1 MGRHGAPRGGLARRS
16 LVLTLIPLL
25 VLVAGGGGYLWWTNR
40 PESAAA
46 AQRPTGCPAP
56 LQVLVA
62 EELQP
67 VVESVLAAAD
77 RAATTDSGDAAS
89 KDRAQT
95 EAGCRT
101 ALVRSTATAQTT
113 LQSIGA
119 GRVPDVWVPDSSTWL
134 DALPGAGVLPTS
146 PDGWDD
152 GLSMARSPVV
162 LVSPTVGSKTVDTAP
177 ESWSDPVNVS
187 GQVRLANP
195 DSDTAGRL
203 AYYASRVSRPE
214 ALDLAVASKLI
225 VASRYAAPSAQSQFD
240 SLAKN
245 YDALPFPAS
254 EQAAFAHAASAPGT
268 VRAFIPKSGTIS
280 LDYPWLVNRALPA
293 DRRALADRA
302 ARALRSDAAR
312 RAIAKAG
319 FRTTDG
325 AVRPTIQGRTMPPY
339 TELPAPSAAQRA
351 GALDQWHILRKDMRM
366 LAILDVSGSMRYPAK
381 NTKGMSRAKV
391 TEEAAVTALRI
402 LPAGSRIG
410 AWVFSTDQR
419 GKGVD
424 YRELA
429 RVEQLDTPYAGKT
442 WRDNLIAETRTLPQ
456 QLGGDTGLY
465 DTTAAAYA
473 KMVAEYDPTHV
484 NSVVMMTDGKND
496 DPGGGLD
503 LPQLLAKIT
512 ATSRGDRP
520 VRIIT
525 IGMGEADPT
534 ALKAISRA
542 TGGTSY
548 IANTPSDIQEVFV
561 QALLARTVK

>member
-1 MGRHGAPRGGLARRS
+1 MGRHGAPRGGSGRRV
-16 LVLTLIPLL
+16 LLLTLIPLL
-25 VLVAGGGGYLWWTNR
+25 VFVVGGGAYLWRTTR
-40 PESAAA
+40 PETAAA

-77 RAATTDSGDAAS
+77 EAAPTDAADAARTDS
-89 KDRAQT
+89 AQT
-95 EAGCRT
+95 KTGCRT

-119 GRVPDVWVPDSSTWL
+119 GLVPDVWVPDSSTWL
-134 DALPGAGVLPTS
+134 DALPGTGDLPTS
-146 PDGWDD
+146 PDGWEK
-152 GLSMARSPVV
+152 GLSVATSPVV
-162 LVSPTVGSKTVDTAP
+162 LVSPTVGRRTVDAAP
-177 ESWSDPVNVS
+177 ASWSDPINVS
-187 GQVRLANP
+187 GQLRLANP
-195 DSDTAGRL
+195 DTDTAGRL

-225 VASRYAAPSAQSQFD
+225 VASRYAAPSTQSQFD
-240 SLAKN
+240 ALTKN
-245 YDALPFPAS
+245 YDAWPFPAS
-254 EQAAFAHAASAPGT
+254 EQDAFAHAASAPGT
-268 VRAFIPKSGTIS
+268 VRAFVPQAGTIS

-293 DRRALADRA
+293 DRKALADRA

-319 FRTTDG
+319 FRTTDTTT
-325 AVRPTIQGRTMPPY
+325 RPKIQGKTMPPY
-339 TELPAPSAAQRA
+339 TELPAPTAAQRA
-351 GALDQWHILRKDMRM
+351 GALEQWRILRKDMRM
-366 LAILDVSGSMRYPAK
+366 LAVIDVSGSMTYPAK
-381 NTKGMSRAKV
+381 GTKGLSRAKV
-391 TEEAAVTALRI
+391 TEGAASTALRI

-410 AWVFSTDQR
+410 AWVFSTDQY

-424 YRELA
+424 YREIA

-442 WRDNLIAETRTLPQ
+442 WRDNLLAATRTLPKR
-456 QLGGDTGLY
+456 LGGDTGLY
-465 DTTAAAYA
+465 DTTAAAYQ

-484 NSVVMMTDGKND
+484 NSVVIMTDGTND

-503 LPQLLAKIT
+503 LPQLLAKLK

-525 IGMGEADPT
+525 IGMGEADPA

-542 TGGTSY
+542 TGGTAY
-548 IANTPSDIQEVFV
+548 IANTPADIQRVFV
-561 QALLARTVK
+561 QALLARTAK